1 MVIKRLNLVN
11 FRNYSKVNLELG
23 PSMNI
28 FIGENASGK
37 TNILESIVVL
47 ALTKS
52 YKNINENNLIRLAKK
67 KTKIKGTVK
76 NDKSLKNLEIE
87 IMETEKVVK
96 VNNKRFYCLADYIS
110 NLNIVLFTP
119 DDLELIKGSPSIRR
133 NLLNME
139 LSQLSS
145 LYLNTYNQY
154 NKILRT
160 RNEYL
165 KILFTN
171 NIADKK
177 YLDILTEQ
185 LIDKAIVIYKLRNEY
200 LEKINRN
207 INNIFKNIT
216 GEENLS
222 ILYKPNISFDN
233 YEDDSLK
240 KTMME
245 ILNKNYQRELHI
257 GMTMFGPHRDDFQF
271 QLNDVDMKLFSS
283 QGQQKSAVL
292 AYKLSTIPIFEEKNG
307 TKPVL
312 LLDDIFSE
320 LDLKKKNRLLKYVN
334 QDIQSIITTTDL
346 KNISKKSLEN
356 TTIFKV
362 SNGNVERSNN

>member
-96 VNNKRFYCLADYIS
+96 VNNKRIYCLADYIS

-200 LEKINRN
+200 LEKFKEYKTAYRTKWNRAKA
-207 INNIFKNIT
+207 NNNEQKYLDDIQSFISDMKPFNKLLKEDKLSK
-216 GEENLS
+216 EE
-222 ILYKPNISFDN
+222 Y
-233 YEDDSLK
+233 LK
-240 KTMME
+240 
-245 ILNKNYQRELHI
+245 ILNKR
-257 GMTMFGPHRDDFQF
+257 
-271 QLNDVDMKLFSS
+271 
-283 QGQQKSAVL
+283 
-292 AYKLSTIPIFEEKNG
+292 
-307 TKPVL
+307 
-312 LLDDIFSE
+312 
-320 LDLKKKNRLLKYVN
+320 KKE
-334 QDIQSIITTTDL
+334 II
-346 KNISKKSLEN
+346 S
-356 TTIFKV
+356 
-362 SNGNVERSNN
+362 